1 MNYLIQ
7 NILDVIQRI
16 GEDGLC
22 SILSTF
28 SCQANKDVQ
37 DFLQL
42 KAVDFAKKRIS
53 ITYIVFDT
61 NTHDILGF
69 FTLAHKVLYV
79 PADGMSNTGK
89 RRLARFGSFDKDTN
103 SYLMSAFL
111 LAQLGKNYALGNNDR
126 ISGSDLMDCVDSILT
141 KIQFQVGGGVVYL
154 DSLNNEHLSHFY
166 SDVCGYRK
174 ISERFS
180 NTNDIRYLQYLKFIC

>member
-1 MNYLIQ
+1 MSYSVE
-7 NILDVIQRI
+7 NILAIIDKV
-16 GEDGLC
+16 GEEELI
-22 SILSTF
+22 SSLSTF
-28 SCQANKDVQ
+28 SCEANIDIQ
-37 DFLQL
+37 NFLQF

-53 ITYIVFDT
+53 ITYLVID
-61 NTHDILGF
+61 DESAEILGY

-111 LAQLGKNYALGNNDR
+111 LAQLGKNYALGKDQR
-126 ISGSDLMDCVDSILT
+126 ISGSGLMDCVDSILT

-166 SDVCGYRK
+166 SEVCGYRK
-174 ISERFS
+174 ISERVS
-180 NTNDIRYLQYLKFIC
+180 DTNDTRYLQYLKFIC

>member
-174 ISERFS
+174 ISERVS
-180 NTNDIRYLQYLKFIC
+180 DTNDIRYLQYLKFIC

>member
-7 NILDVIQRI
+7 NVLDIVQRI
-16 GEDGLC
+16 GEDGLN

-28 SCQANKDVQ
+28 SCHANKDIQ

-42 KAVDFAKKRIS
+42 KAIDFAKKRIS
-53 ITYIVFDT
+53 ITYIVFDVD
-61 NTHDILGF
+61 THSVLGF

-79 PADGMSNTGK
+79 PADGMSNNVK
-89 RRLARFGSFDKDTN
+89 RRLERYGSFDKDTN

-111 LAQLGKNYALGNNDR
+111 LAQFGKNYALNKDER
-126 ISGSDLMDCVDSILT
+126 IAGFDLMDCVNSTLR

-154 DSLNNEHLSHFY
+154 DSLDNEHLVHFY

-174 ISERFS
+174 ISERVS
-180 NTNDIRYLQYLKFIC
+180 DTNETKYLQYLKFIC